1 MLGAERV
8 TPRACLTVL
17 AEGQDDASRAAEVG
31 DGAAVAVAVAV
42 AVADDTAAGAD
53 VLAGGGVPRT
63 VL

>member
-42 AVADDTAAGAD
+42 ADDTAAGAD